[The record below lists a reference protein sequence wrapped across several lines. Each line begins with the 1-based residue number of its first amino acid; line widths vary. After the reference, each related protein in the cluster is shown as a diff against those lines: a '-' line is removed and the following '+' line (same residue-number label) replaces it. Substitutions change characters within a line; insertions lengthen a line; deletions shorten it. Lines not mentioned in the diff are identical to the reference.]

1 MKFRVL
7 SDLHIDVNR
16 SYPFDLPKRDQGMF
30 TVLAGDT
37 SGDPLKTRDWIE
49 KNLKEGVF
57 VSGNHLVYNDRGKG
71 IDELRAELAWEHGK
85 DDPMTYL
92 DALIGEPCVVKE
104 KEGILFVGSALYTN
118 FLLPYKWDYED
129 EERQDGPP
137 ELKGNALTRVR
148 NGQRSEMRMND
159 YRWGRVRGTDG
170 SLRRMSYEDYLKW
183 FDKSFAAI
191 KKVVEDNPDKE
202 IVVVTHFCP
211 SPKCIDEG
219 YLDSDVNSSY
229 VSNLEEF
236 ITSHPNI
243 KCWCCGH
250 VHHQDSFKVGDCL
263 VVMNPR
269 GYVGRCEDANFDR
282 RLYVDTSDWSI
293 HKHKR
298 TQKEQKEYNE
308 RKNKYLS
315 AMAWFF

>member
-7 SDLHIDVNR
+7 SDLHLDVNKD
-16 SYPFDLPKRDQGMF
+16 YDFFIPKNQQGMF

-37 SGDPLKTRDWIE
+37 SGDPLVTRQWIE
-49 KNLKEGVF
+49 GNLKEGVF
-57 VSGNHLVYNDRGKG
+57 VSGNHLVYNHREKG
-71 IDELRAELAWEHGK
+71 VDELRAELAWEHGK

-92 DALIGEPCVVKE
+92 DALLGEPCVVKE

-137 ELKGNALTRVR
+137 SEKGNELTKVR

-159 YRWGRVRGTDG
+159 YHWGRVADDG
-170 SLRRMSYEDYLKW
+170 GLRQMRYTDYLKW

-269 GYVGRCEDANFDR
+269 GYVRRLEDRDFDR
-282 RLYVDTSDWSI
+282 RLYVDTSDWSL

-298 TQKEQKEYNE
+298 TKKEQEDFDKRY
-308 RKNKYLS
+308 KDYLALS
-315 AMAWFF
+315 AWFL